1 MEKDIWHKTSNATA
15 GASDE
20 TSYDVFISYRRDGGR
35 DAARLLYKELAG
47 RGLKCFFDFNS
58 LRSGKFDDK
67 IFEAIKGC
75 RHFVL
80 MVTDGAFERCDNSD
94 DWVRTEI
101 EFALKNEKDIIPVA
115 PSDQQQCF
123 PAGLPESMVELR
135 RCEIS
140 ELNMGK
146 LFERSVDQIIED
158 RFDAKYASKASVALT
173 GTQNRVQLS
182 KWQQLMAF
190 TNSALKG
197 EQGAFVKRMVQIVI
211 AAIVLFFIAAIISG
225 IIEAETE
232 EVSMSSSRIMSVC

>member
-1 MEKDIWHKTSNATA
+1 MSKNVWQHTTNGDAAPT
-15 GASDE
+15 
-20 TSYDVFISYRRDGGR
+20 YDVFISYRRDGGR
-35 DAARLLYKELAG
+35 DAARLLYKELVG
-47 RGLKCFFDFNS
+47 RGMKCFFDFNS
-58 LRSGKFDDK
+58 LRSGKFDEK
-67 IFEAIKGC
+67 IFDAIRGC

-80 MVTDGAFERCDNSD
+80 MVTDGAFERCVNAD

-101 EFALKNEKDIIPVA
+101 EFALSNKKDIIPVA

-123 PAGLPESMVELR
+123 PSELPESMSELR

-173 GTQNRVQLS
+173 GAQNRVQLS

-197 EQGAFVKRMVQIVI
+197 EHGPFVKLMVQIVI

-232 EVSMSSSRIMSVC
+232 EVSMSSNRIMSVC

>member
-1 MEKDIWHKTSNATA
+1 MSKNVWQHTTNGDAAPT
-15 GASDE
+15 
-20 TSYDVFISYRRDGGR
+20 YDVFISYRRDSGR
-35 DAARLLYKELAG
+35 DAARLLYKELVG
-47 RGLKCFFDFNS
+47 RGMKCFFDFNS
-58 LRSGKFDDK
+58 LRSGKFDEK
-67 IFEAIKGC
+67 IFDAIRGC

-80 MVTDGAFERCDNSD
+80 MVTDGAFERCVNAD

-101 EFALKNEKDIIPVA
+101 EFALSNKKDIIPVA

-123 PAGLPESMVELR
+123 PSELPESMSELR

-197 EQGAFVKRMVQIVI
+197 EHGPFVKLMVQIVI
-211 AAIVLFFIAAIISG
+211 AAIVLFFIAAMISG

-232 EVSMSSSRIMSVC
+232 EVSMSSNRTMSVC